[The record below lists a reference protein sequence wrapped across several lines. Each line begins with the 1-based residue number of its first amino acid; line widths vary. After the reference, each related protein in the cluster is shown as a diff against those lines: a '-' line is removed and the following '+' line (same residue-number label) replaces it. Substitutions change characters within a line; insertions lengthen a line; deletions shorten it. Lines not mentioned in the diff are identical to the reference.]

1 MFRLEQLSS
10 TKVHSVSSFSSLR
23 DKGKCHRRAFFRFF
37 PMEFNFQAKIRWQGK
52 NDNERGCSDNI
63 EFAVINDLS
72 TKNFFQNQAGVA
84 RMPQL
89 FRKKVLLASNTF
101 SEFTEKVQAWK
112 LFSDKTLFS
121 G

>member
-1 MFRLEQLSS
+1 
-10 TKVHSVSSFSSLR
+10 
-23 DKGKCHRRAFFRFF
+23 
-37 PMEFNFQAKIRWQGK
+37 MEFNFHGKIIWQGK
-52 NDNERGCSDNI
+52 NDNRRGCSDNI

-72 TKNFFQNQAGVA
+72 TKNFFQNQVGVA

-89 FRKKVLLASNTF
+89 FREKVLLASNTC